1 MKSVWSHA
9 LLFVSVLFGAHAAA
23 AATVGYPVK
32 PIRLIVPF
40 TPGGSTDIPARGVA
54 NALSASLGRQ
64 VVVDNRAGSA
74 GIIAGELVAKAQP
87 DGYTLLMGSIGMLT
101 VIPNLR
107 SSLPY
112 DPQKSFA
119 PVSMV
124 SKTPT
129 IIVAHPSLPANS
141 LKELIAL
148 ARAKPGTLSFG
159 SPGMGSSSHLCGE
172 LFKAMLGID
181 LVHVPYKGAA
191 PAVSDLLGGQVLL
204 LFDTMA
210 SLPHIKAGKL
220 KPLAI
225 STATRSPLLPD
236 VPTIA
241 EAAIPGFE
249 TVSWNG
255 ILVPA
260 GTPKE
265 IVARLNAEIV
275 KALTNPELRERLE
288 ASSYIPKSSTPEEFG
303 TFIGQERAKWGKVIR
318 QANIRVE

>member
-1 MKSVWSHA
+1 MNRYLA
-9 LLFVSVLFGAHAAA
+9 AVLISLSFAPGVHAAA
-23 AATVGYPVK
+23 QGKLDYPSK

-40 TPGGSTDIPARGVA
+40 APGGSTDIPARGVA

-74 GIIAGELVAKAQP
+74 GIIAGELVAKAHP
-87 DGYTLLMGSIGMLT
+87 DGYTLLMGSIGLLT

-124 SKTPT
+124 TKTPT
-129 IIVAHPSLPANS
+129 IIVAHPSLPVSS

-172 LFKAMLGID
+172 LFKAMVGID

-191 PAVSDLLGGQVLL
+191 PAVSDLLRRQ
-204 LFDTMA
+204 
-210 SLPHIKAGKL
+210 SK
-220 KPLAI
+220 
-225 STATRSPLLPD
+225 SNR
-236 VPTIA
+236 IA
-241 EAAIPGFE
+241 PI
-249 TVSWNG
+249 
-255 ILVPA
+255 
-260 GTPKE
+260 
-265 IVARLNAEIV
+265 
-275 KALTNPELRERLE
+275 
-288 ASSYIPKSSTPEEFG
+288 
-303 TFIGQERAKWGKVIR
+303 
-318 QANIRVE
+318 